1 MGKTCLL
8 ENILFILPLIVV
20 VVVVVTELLPPAAA
34 TAAAAVAAM
43 IELLVG
49 ERSSDDDDDG
59 SVDAAAAAVGADTT
73 SAGVVSPLVVGAI
86 LIGALRFIASDVDVG
101 VDVVVVVVVVLV
113 GATFS
118 SFAVESRTERRLTIG
133 MPPLDETSLLSLP
146 VDDSGIVSRCL
157 SRLVTGLL

>member
-8 ENILFILPLIVV
+8 ENILFILPLIVA
-20 VVVVVTELLPPAAA
+20 VVTELLLLLPPAAA

-49 ERSSDDDDDG
+49 ERSSDDDDG
-59 SVDAAAAAVGADTT
+59 SVVAAGADTA
-73 SAGVVSPLVVGAI
+73 SAGVASPLVVGPI
-86 LIGALRFIASDVDVG
+86 LIGALRFIASDVADDVDVG
-101 VDVVVVVVVVLV
+101 VDVVTVVVFV

-146 VDDSGIVSRCL
+146 VDDSGI
-157 SRLVTGLL
+157 

>member
-1 MGKTCLL
+1 M
-8 ENILFILPLIVV
+8 FILPVRI
-20 VVVVVTELLPPAAA
+20 VVVTELLLLPPAAA

-59 SVDAAAAAVGADTT
+59 SVAAGADTV
-73 SAGVVSPLVVGAI
+73 SVAAAGVVSPLVVGAI
-86 LIGALRFIASDVDVG
+86 LIGALRFIASDVTDVDVG
-101 VDVVVVVVVVLV
+101 VDVVIVVLVVVFV

-118 SFAVESRTERRLTIG
+118 SLAVESRTERRLTIG

-146 VDDSGIVSRCL
+146 VDDSGI
-157 SRLVTGLL
+157 

>member
-1 MGKTCLL
+1 MDGGEGCCWVEVGKTCLL
-8 ENILFILPLIVV
+8 ENILFILPVRI
-20 VVVVVTELLPPAAA
+20 VVVTELLLLPPAAA

-49 ERSSDDDDDG
+49 ERSSDDDDG
-59 SVDAAAAAVGADTT
+59 SVAAGADTV
-73 SAGVVSPLVVGAI
+73 SVAAAGVVSPLVVGAI
-86 LIGALRFIASDVDVG
+86 LIGALRFIASDVADVDVG
-101 VDVVVVVVVVLV
+101 VDVVVIVVVVVFV

-146 VDDSGIVSRCL
+146 VDDSGI
-157 SRLVTGLL
+157 